1 MEVPTLTVVCRE
13 GRSPVHDTFLHGG
26 CCPAAGTF
34 LISWPRSRTRGR
46 SAGAGIRWPGCW
58 PWGSR
63 RWSRFG
69 GSFAA
74 IGQWCRRHRPGG
86 AGRAGRGLRPGGGV
100 RVRPGQPRCTR
111 PRPRRWLHI
120 RAVQAGGRLV
130 IAIDGKT
137 VRDSQR
143 TLSCLRPPERPCP
156 VPASPSYAVL
166 AGEELDH
173 GYGLRPNASDTAT
186 YIGA

>member
-137 VRDSQR
+137 VRDAKGKDGKAPHLVAVAVVVIRKKTSRYRVARSATNISGVSHR
-143 TLSCLRPPERPCP
+143 TL
-156 VPASPSYAVL
+156 VV
-166 AGEELDH
+166 
-173 GYGLRPNASDTAT
+173 
-186 YIGA
+186 